1 MKQHHVFST
10 RDMRHANEV
19 VALTR
24 ESGVPD
30 RDISLVARADIELG
44 EVPNE
49 RKEAD
54 TDFMPA
60 AVRGAGYGALA
71 GVVIGLIGLM
81 IVPLGGLG
89 IVLMAAVGAV
99 VGAWASALMGSALPD
114 PIRRKFHDQI
124 EAGRVLVV
132 VDADEDTQKML
143 EQRLGERGAV
153 HLDHHSAAAMR

>member
-60 AVRGAGYGALA
+60 ALRGAGYGALA
-71 GVVIGLIGLM
+71 GIVIGLIGLM
-81 IVPLGGLG
+81 LVPLGGLG
-89 IVLMAAVGAV
+89 IALMAAVGAV

-114 PIRRKFHDQI
+114 PIRRKFQDQI

-143 EQRLGERGAV
+143 EQRLGERGAI